1 MKNAD
6 RPPAGFLQAIPSSTP
21 PKSVASIQFSQMM
34 EDSESLIRAY
44 KKKKNELETL
54 RDQFYKVETQLFE
67 VSQKQVIVEE
77 ENSTLKG
84 RVAELERLLKESQMR
99 ELRNSNSG
107 ALSQQLAIKTK
118 EVEMYAKEVQNQKA
132 INFKLQDKMKDLLK
146 RKSAA

>member
-1 MKNAD
+1 M
-6 RPPAGFLQAIPSSTP
+6 
-21 PKSVASIQFSQMM
+21 ASIQFSQMM

-118 EVEMYAKEVQNQKA
+118 EVEMYAKVVQNQKA

>member
-107 ALSQQLAIKTK
+107 ALSQ
-118 EVEMYAKEVQNQKA
+118 
-132 INFKLQDKMKDLLK
+132 
-146 RKSAA
+146 

>member
-1 MKNAD
+1 
-6 RPPAGFLQAIPSSTP
+6 
-21 PKSVASIQFSQMM
+21 M

-54 RDQFYKVETQLFE
+54 RDQFYKTETQLFE

-77 ENSTLKG
+77 ENNSLKG

-107 ALSQQLAIKTK
+107 ALSQ
-118 EVEMYAKEVQNQKA
+118 
-132 INFKLQDKMKDLLK
+132 
-146 RKSAA
+146 

>member
-1 MKNAD
+1 
-6 RPPAGFLQAIPSSTP
+6 
-21 PKSVASIQFSQMM
+21 MM

-107 ALSQQLAIKTK
+107 ALSQ
-118 EVEMYAKEVQNQKA
+118 
-132 INFKLQDKMKDLLK
+132 
-146 RKSAA
+146 